1 MIPIS
6 AAEARSRVT
15 PIPTPPV
22 VRALGSLGVGG
33 SVGVMASQVPL
44 RIKVVVAILCVAA
57 AVGVTLLH
65 PYRKQLRAFAEEKNV
80 ARVPSIGMMLP
91 LMLWWLAFML
101 APLANWPA
109 VGAWVV
115 GVLAAAAAWVLY
127 PHVDGSRR
135 LAYA

>member
-6 AAEARSRVT
+6 AAEARNRVT
-15 PIPTPPV
+15 PIPTPPA

-33 SVGVMASQVPL
+33 SVGVMVSQIPL
-44 RIKVVVAILCVAA
+44 GIKAAVAILCVAA

-101 APLANWPA
+101 APLAHWPA
-109 VGAWVV
+109 VGAWVA